1 MDVKKIGLNIAS
13 LRKKKGLTQQELGD
27 KLFVTDKAV
36 SKWERGI
43 CLPDV
48 SILEKLADV
57 LDTDIYE
64 LLQIKN
70 KKNIKLEKILE
81 EERIKIK
88 KQLYKKIIGILIVI
102 ILVIVIGLFAKNNIR
117 KPNELLNINT
127 NNEDKVLKECVFTKT
142 FRVEDILQSNDEDY
156 LLLTIREFNCEE
168 VETIRVKKSLSEDE
182 FVEGNNYEFTLKRI
196 KEIKEDNVNEIFD
209 KTEILAI
216 KETDKIG
223 LDQVQEN
230 PTCE

>member
-1 MDVKKIGLNIAS
+1 MDINKVGKNIVA
-13 LRKKKGLTQQELGD
+13 LRKKKGLTQQELGA

-43 CLPDV
+43 GLPDI
-48 SILEKLADV
+48 SILEKLAEV

-64 LLQIKN
+64 LLQIEN
-70 KKNIKLEKILE
+70 KKNIKVEKILE
-81 EERIKIK
+81 EERYRIK
-88 KQLYKKIIGILIVI
+88 KKFLLKIVI
-102 ILVIVIGLFAKNNIR
+102 ALLFVLMCVSMGLVVKNIIY
-117 KPNELLNINT
+117 KPSNE
-127 NNEDKVLKECVFTKT
+127 KVVDNLKECVFIKT
-142 FRVEDILQSNDEDY
+142 YRVENILQSNDEDY

-168 VETIRVKKSLSEDE
+168 AVTIRVNKNLSEDE

-209 KTEILAI
+209 STEILAI

-223 LDQVQEN
+223 LDQVQGS

>member
-1 MDVKKIGLNIAS
+1 MDIKKIGLNIAT
-13 LRKKKGLTQQELGD
+13 LRKKKGLTQQELGN

-64 LLQIKN
+64 LLQINN
-70 KKNIKLEKILE
+70 KKNIKIDKILE

-88 KQLYKKIIGILIVI
+88 KQLYKKVIGILVVI
-102 ILVIVIGLFAKNNIR
+102 ILVIVIGLLVKNNID
-117 KPNELLNINT
+117 KPNELSNTNT

-142 FRVEDILQSNDEDY
+142 FRVENILQSNDEDY

-209 KTEILAI
+209 KAEILSI

-230 PTCE
+230 PICE